1 MSRSTTDHRAAAAA
15 GNRPGVESSTRR
27 RDVRVELY
35 LRSMDPILIGFLTT
49 GATLFVTVALFAI
62 DYVRRW
68 RGDSRRHRE
77 AIVKDV
83 LATVE
88 RASRNA
94 LRAPLSDLWSPSQVE
109 YALLLTRLLAT
120 VPKEDEAVGY
130 WAARQVQLQRAAPNR
145 KEATQ
150 IGFGIATEVV
160 KWSRGERSRDWF
172 IQENERDPWV
182 KDFKPSRQIKLR
194 RQLSDGWDWARFGA
208 VFTAVALAVRA
219 AVRAVD

>member
-1 MSRSTTDHRAAAAA
+1 
-15 GNRPGVESSTRR
+15 
-27 RDVRVELY
+27 
-35 LRSMDPILIGFLTT
+35 MDPILIGFLTT

-120 VPKEDEAVGY
+120 LPKEDEAVGY

-172 IQENERDPWV
+172 IQENKRDPWV

-208 VFTAVALAVRA
+208 VFAAVALAVRA